1 MVKIKD
7 KNKKPKITF
16 ETELIYNLT
25 FLISNL
31 TFIISYRFS
40 YIRIS
45 GGVGSNVSKKSSGIP
60 VAQNPK

>member
-25 FLISNL
+25 FLISN
-31 TFIISYRFS
+31 F
-40 YIRIS
+40 
-45 GGVGSNVSKKSSGIP
+45 
-60 VAQNPK
+60 